1 MLGIAAMLA
10 SCSQNEE
17 LFTDKGNNTVQ
28 QMTFTLATDEKPQTR
43 AATDGLRYVVAVYD
57 ETGKTEVKQET
68 TFENNCFTILL
79 HPGTYKC
86 LFWADHGSK
95 NYDATDLTS
104 VKDLKSTKA
113 DANAEA
119 FYASQSV
126 TVSNGNHVNVTLNR
140 AVAKV
145 ILRETDELETGSVT
159 VTYSRPTSFNVADG
173 KTTGTESDTKTLS
186 IKKEIQGTTDSPV
199 EIGSFYVLASADE
212 ANLDN
217 FITQYNEEDKK
228 TISNVP
234 VQANYQTYITGRY
247 GAKVN
252 QQFFIDVNTTWSTS
266 DKEGKLLNVNVNDNY
281 TLVNDNG
288 SSYDCIVFSSTG
300 TSAIVVCK
308 TKQAGAENK
317 EAAATKAEAIGG
329 RLVTFAEFKL
339 LCDAGLIKDST
350 ADYYCF
356 DYGRCWY
363 LSGKSGHDSLVERN
377 LEYYVAFDIRV
388 HFKKWFRLKV

>member
-57 ETGKTEVKQET
+57 EAGTTEVKQET
-68 TFENNCFTILL
+68 TFENNSFTILL
-79 HPGTYKC
+79 PPGTYKC
-86 LFWADHGSK
+86 LFWADYGST

-104 VKDLKSTKA
+104 VKELKSTEA

-119 FYASQSV
+119 FYANQSIK
-126 TVSNGNHVNVTLNR
+126 VSNGNQVNVTLNR

-145 ILRETDELETGSVT
+145 ILRETDVLEPGSMT
-159 VTYSRPTSFNVADG
+159 VTYSRPLSFNVADG
-173 KTTGTESDTKTLS
+173 TTTGTESDTKTLS
-186 IKKEIQGTTDSPV
+186 IENEIQGTTDSPV
-199 EIGSFYVLASADE
+199 EIGSFYVVASADE

-217 FITQYNEEDKK
+217 FITQYNEEEKK

-234 VQANYQTYITGRY
+234 VQANYQTYITGKY
-247 GAKVN
+247 GAKIN
-252 QQFFIDVNTTWSTS
+252 QQFLIDVNTTWSTS
-266 DKEGKLLNVNVNDNY
+266 DKEGKFLNVNGDY
-281 TLVNDNG
+281 TLVNKSG
-288 SSYDCIVFSSTG
+288 SYDCIVLSSTG
-300 TSAIVVCK
+300 TSAIVACK
-308 TKQAGAENK
+308 TPQTRAKNK
-317 EAAATKAEAIGG
+317 EAAATAAEAIGG

-356 DYGRCWY
+356 DDGRCWY
-363 LSGKSGHDSLVERN
+363 LHGSTGHDGLVESN
-377 LEYYVAFDIRV
+377 LDYYVAFDIT
-388 HFKKWFRLKV
+388 K

>member
-28 QMTFTLATDEKPQTR
+28 QVTFTLATDEKPQTR
-43 AATDGLRYVVAVYD
+43 ATTDGLRYVVAVYD
-57 ETGKTEVKQET
+57 ETGTTEVKQET
-68 TFENNCFTILL
+68 TFKNNGFTILL
-79 HPGTYKC
+79 PPGTYKC
-86 LFWADHGSK
+86 LFWADYGST
-95 NYDATDLTS
+95 NYDATDLKS

-126 TVSNGNHVNVTLNR
+126 EVSNGNHVNVTLNR

-173 KTTGTESDTKTLS
+173 TTTGTESDTKTLT
-186 IKKEIQGTTDSPV
+186 IKNKIQGTTDSPV
-199 EIGSFYVLASADE
+199 EIGSFYVLASANE
-212 ANLDN
+212 ANLNN
-217 FITQYNEEDKK
+217 FVTKYNEEKEK

-234 VQANYQTYITGRY
+234 VQANYLTYITGRY

-252 QQFFIDVNTTWSTS
+252 QQFLIDVNTTWSTS
-266 DKEGKLLNVNVNDNY
+266 DKEGKLLNVNGDY
-281 TLVNDNG
+281 TLVNESG
-288 SSYDCIVFSSTG
+288 SYDCIVLSSTG
-300 TSAIVVCK
+300 TSAIVACK
-308 TKQAGAENK
+308 TKQERAKNK
-317 EAAATKAEAIGG
+317 EAAATEAEKIGG

-356 DYGRCWY
+356 DDGRCWY
-363 LSGKSGHDSLVERN
+363 LHGSTGHDGFVESN
-377 LEYYVAFDIRV
+377 LDYYVAFDIT
-388 HFKKWFRLKV
+388 K

>member
-217 FITQYNEEDKK
+217 FITQHNEEEKK

-234 VQANYQTYITGRY
+234 VQANYQTYITGKY

-252 QQFFIDVNTTWSTS
+252 QQFLIDVNTTWSTS
-266 DKEGKLLNVNVNDNY
+266 NKEGKLLNVNGDY
-281 TLVNDNG
+281 TLVNKSG
-288 SSYDCIVFSSTG
+288 SYDCIVLSSTG
-300 TSAIVVCK
+300 TSAIVACK
-308 TKQAGAENK
+308 TMQAKAENK
-317 EAAATKAEAIGG
+317 EAAAAAAEAIGG
-329 RLVTFAEFKL
+329 RLVTFAEFVH
-339 LCDAGLIKDST
+339 LCDAGIIKDSY

-356 DYGRCWY
+356 DDGRCWY
-363 LSGKSGHDSLVERN
+363 LHGSTGHDDLVESK
-377 LEYYVAFDIRV
+377 LEYYVAFDIT
-388 HFKKWFRLKV
+388 K

>member
-28 QMTFTLATDEKPQTR
+28 QVTFTLATDEKPQTR
-43 AATDGLRYVVAVYD
+43 ATTDGLRYVVAVYD
-57 ETGKTEVKQET
+57 EAGTTEVKQET
-68 TFENNCFTILL
+68 TFGNNSFTIMLP
-79 HPGTYKC
+79 PGTYKC
-86 LFWADHGSK
+86 LFWADYGST

-104 VKDLKSTKA
+104 VKDLKSTEA

-126 TVSNGNHVNVTLNR
+126 EVSNGNQVNVTLNR

-145 ILRETDELETGSVT
+145 ILRETDVLETGSMT

-173 KTTGTESDTKTLS
+173 TTTGTESDTKTLS
-186 IKKEIQGTTDSPV
+186 IENEIHGTTDSPV

-234 VQANYQTYITGRY
+234 VQANYQTYITGKY

-252 QQFFIDVNTTWSTS
+252 QQFLIDVNTTWSTS
-266 DKEGKLLNVNVNDNY
+266 NKEGKFLKVNGDY
-281 TLVNDNG
+281 TLDNESG
-288 SSYDCIVFSSTG
+288 SYDCIVLSSTG
-300 TSAIVVCK
+300 TSAIVACK
-308 TKQAGAENK
+308 TRQAEAESK
-317 EAAATKAEAIGG
+317 EAAAAKAEAIGG

-339 LCDAGLIKDST
+339 LCNAGLIEEST
-350 ADYYCF
+350 ADYYCS
-356 DYGRCWY
+356 DDGRCYNWK
-363 LSGKSGHDSLVERN
+363 GIGHDGFVESN
-377 LEYYVAFDIRV
+377 LEYYVAFDIT
-388 HFKKWFRLKV
+388 K

>member
-28 QMTFTLATDEKPQTR
+28 QVTFTLATDEKPQTR
-43 AATDGLRYVVAVYD
+43 ATTDGLRYVVAVYD
-57 ETGKTEVKQET
+57 EAGTTEVKQET
-68 TFENNCFTILL
+68 IFENNSFTILL
-79 HPGTYKC
+79 PPGTYKC
-86 LFWADHGSK
+86 LFWADYGST

-104 VKDLKSTKA
+104 VKDLKSTEA
-113 DANAEA
+113 NANAEA

-145 ILRETDELETGSVT
+145 FLRETDELETGSVT

-173 KTTGTESDTKTLS
+173 TTTGTESDTKTLS
-186 IKKEIQGTTDSPV
+186 IANKIQGTTDSPV
-199 EIGSFYVLASADE
+199 EIGSFYMLASADE

-217 FITQYNEEDKK
+217 FITQHNEEEQK

-266 DKEGKLLNVNVNDNY
+266 DKEGKLLNVNGDY
-281 TLVNDNG
+281 TLVNNSG
-288 SSYDCIVFSSTG
+288 SYDCIVLSSTG
-300 TSAIVVCK
+300 TSAIVACK
-308 TKQAGAENK
+308 TKQAAAANK
-317 EAAATKAEAIGG
+317 EAAATKAEEIGG

-339 LCDAGLIKDST
+339 LCDAGLIVDST

-356 DYGRCWY
+356 DDGRCYY
-363 LSGKSGHDSLVERN
+363 LHGIAGHDGLVESD
-377 LEYYVAFDIRV
+377 LEYYVAFDIT
-388 HFKKWFRLKV
+388 K